1 MPNAWVNEFNN
12 IIRRI
17 IFPDRKLRV
26 LMNLPED
33 TTIITFIDRY
43 FMRVG
48 TSSVPLKDEDVRIVY
63 STVGTGLAQDVH
75 VLRQELSFDI
85 YVKLSALHN
94 VGNDR
99 LVYRTELIADRL
111 NEMLTNQYD
120 ERLGGYR
127 FRCIG
132 RSEQSTNTI
141 GYVRYNIS
149 FAYMRTV

>member
-12 IIRRI
+12 IIRHV
-17 IFPDRKLRV
+17 IFPDVQLRY

-63 STVGTGLAQDVH
+63 GNVGTGLAQDVH
-75 VLRQELSFDI
+75 VLRQEISFDI
-85 YVKLSALHN
+85 YVKQKALHN
-94 VGNDR
+94 VGN
-99 LVYRTELIADRL
+99 DRL

-120 ERLGGYR
+120 ERLGAYR

-132 RSEQSTNTI
+132 RGEQGTNTI